1 MSAPLDAVAPV
12 LAALREWHP
21 AYQRWWRQRCLAA
34 DAEVPWSAAD
44 QARLERLALAD
55 PDGLVASAGRLD
67 GVAARVADVG
77 RAVRAIGARGG
88 LGAAAA
94 EQCAGW
100 AAMAEAR
107 AGEASSLAG
116 ELRTAAAWLESTLD
130 DVVGQLRR
138 VGECLADAG
147 WGRAPSL
154 GHRDGD
160 RYGGSDGAR
169 TDVAGGDVVGG
180 DSGSGGEGRRADWAQ
195 LDELV
200 RGHGP
205 ALRALRTALV
215 AADRDVPLPG
225 GGWCSDPPVGAGSGS
240 AGVWVGDQPLGGGAG
255 SAGVWTG
262 DQPVGRGSSPAE
274 VWASE
279 GPAPARELV
288 VDRPYVDRVWQVWEP
303 LAPASPPPSVTEVR
317 PGVGPLLAG
326 TEGSRTG
333 TDTGVQIPRLSDG
346 PPPRRGRHTR

>member
-1 MSAPLDAVAPV
+1 LDAVAPV

-21 AYQRWWRQRCLAA
+21 AYQRWWAQRCSAA
-34 DAEVPWSAAD
+34 DTEVPWSVAD
-44 QARLERLALAD
+44 QARLERLAHAD
-55 PDGLVASAGRLD
+55 PDDLVASAGRLD
-67 GVAARVADVG
+67 GVAARMADVG
-77 RAVRAIGARGG
+77 RAVHAIGARGG

-100 AAMAEAR
+100 AAVAEAR
-107 AGEASSLAG
+107 AGEVSSLAG
-116 ELRTAAAWLESTLD
+116 ELRTAATWLESALD

-147 WGRAPSL
+147 WGRVRSL

-160 RYGGSDGAR
+160 RPGGSDGSHA
-169 TDVAGGDVVGG
+169 DVAGGNVVGEDG
-180 DSGSGGEGRRADWAQ
+180 GSGGDWRRADGRHADRVE

-205 ALRALRTALV
+205 ALRALRTALA
-215 AADRDVPLPG
+215 AADWDVPLPG
-225 GGWCSDPPVGAGSGS
+225 GGWCSDPPAGAGSGS
-240 AGVWVGDQPLGGGAG
+240 AGVWA
-255 SAGVWTG
+255 G
-262 DQPVGRGSSPAE
+262 DQPVGPGSSPTE

-279 GPAPARELV
+279 GTPPARELV

-303 LAPASPPPSVTEVR
+303 LAPADPLPGVAEVRPEVR

-333 TDTGVQIPRLSDG
+333 TDTGVQIPRLSDA
-346 PPPRRGRHTR
+346 PLPRRGRHTR